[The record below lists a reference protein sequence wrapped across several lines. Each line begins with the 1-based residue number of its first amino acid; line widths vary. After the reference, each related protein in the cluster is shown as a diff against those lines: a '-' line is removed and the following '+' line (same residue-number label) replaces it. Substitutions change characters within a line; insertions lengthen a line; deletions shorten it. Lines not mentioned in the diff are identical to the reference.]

1 MSGFVV
7 CGRASSSSVCGQ
19 VSSFVVS
26 GFDVGQAPIPSSPS
40 ERREIV
46 FEVKN
51 RHYRQ
56 RALPYMRKSPFI
68 HDDELSRC
76 PRQCRTT
83 PTSSF
88 TVSFVVRRPSCR
100 ASSFVCGWSGFAS
113 PWAVGLAVFS
123 HLCFVRNDRAMRPFQ
138 RAVPTQ
144 RSMPPLSATF
154 QGSSIYSCAEVV
166 FLSSPPSSCGFLS
179 FSLTRNAPLRISML
193 HKGSRANHSVLYLE
207 EKQVDIE
214 SFG

>member
-1 MSGFVV
+1 MNERIVRKNRMSGFVV

-26 GFDVGQAPIPSSPS
+26 GFDVGQAPIPSPPS
-40 ERREIV
+40 ERSGLGGASTEIV

-88 TVSFVVRRPSCR
+88 SPRGLSGLRTSLTSVLS
-100 ASSFVCGWSGFAS
+100 ASS
-113 PWAVGLAVFS
+113 
-123 HLCFVRNDRAMRPFQ
+123 MRLTKTALQ
-138 RAVPTQ
+138 ESSR
-144 RSMPPLSATF
+144 PL
-154 QGSSIYSCAEVV
+154 
-166 FLSSPPSSCGFLS
+166 
-179 FSLTRNAPLRISML
+179 APLFDPDS
-193 HKGSRANHSVLYLE
+193 SSAPRARRAL
-207 EKQVDIE
+207 
-214 SFG
+214 

>member
-1 MSGFVV
+1 MNERIVRKNRMSGFVV

-26 GFDVGQAPIPSSPS
+26 GFDVGQAPIPSPPS
-40 ERREIV
+40 ERSGLGGASTEIV

-88 TVSFVVRRPSCR
+88 SVSFVVRRPSCR
-100 ASSFVCGWSGFAS
+100 ASSFVCGVCGWSGFAS

-123 HLCFVRNDRAMRPFQ
+123 HLCFVRVLYATDQN
-138 RAVPTQ
+138 
-144 RSMPPLSATF
+144 RSPR
-154 QGSSIYSCAEVV
+154 E
-166 FLSSPPSSCGFLS
+166 LSSASS
-179 FSLTRNAPLRISML
+179 TI
-193 HKGSRANHSVLYLE
+193 
-207 EKQVDIE
+207 
-214 SFG
+214 